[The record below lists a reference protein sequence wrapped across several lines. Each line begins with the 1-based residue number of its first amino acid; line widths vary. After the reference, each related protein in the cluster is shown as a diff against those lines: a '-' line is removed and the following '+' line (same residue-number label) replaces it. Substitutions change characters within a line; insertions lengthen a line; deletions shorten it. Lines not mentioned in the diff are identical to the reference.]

1 LTRRRRSQEKSGV
14 LRVLAKKAEDKKKKS
29 EEERRAEEE
38 VRYVLAQHVQGSKRG
53 AEQEQEP
60 KSMSLMTKIQIP

>member
-1 LTRRRRSQEKSGV
+1 M
-14 LRVLAKKAEDKKKKS
+14 LAKKAEDKKKKS